1 MSESVYRVLFKD
13 RWSRTYHD
21 GSDPKAKA
29 GGCTVTGMCDRRARW
44 SIHVR
49 STRLVRGKYDES
61 WLASCD
67 QDLPPLAPD
76 ARVLA

>member
-13 RWSRTYHD
+13 RWARTYHS
-21 GSDPKAKA
+21 GSSDPARA
-29 GGCTVTGMCDRRARW
+29 GRCTVTGVCDRRARW

-49 STRLVRGKYDES
+49 STRVVGGKRDEC

-67 QDLPPLAPD
+67 EDLPPMAD
-76 ARVLA
+76 DD